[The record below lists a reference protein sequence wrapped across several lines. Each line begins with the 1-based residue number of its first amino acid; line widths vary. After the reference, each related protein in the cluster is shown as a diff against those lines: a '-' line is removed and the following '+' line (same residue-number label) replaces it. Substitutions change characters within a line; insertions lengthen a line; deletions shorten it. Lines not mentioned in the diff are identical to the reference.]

1 MKLLSIAGFAAMLAA
16 LLGLWEIRSLFS
28 LNPGGIAVQLA
39 AIILMIWARFT
50 FGLRSF
56 HATAN
61 PTAGGLVTSGPYR
74 FIRHPIY
81 ASVCLFLWAGVLGNF
96 SLLSFSLGTLGTAGA
111 LGRILRRISP
121 PPSISGVSRICAY
134 DKAASSWLVVN
145 LVE

>member
-111 LGRILRRISP
+111 LGRISCEEYLLLRQYPEYRGYAHTTKRLLP
-121 PPSISGVSRICAY
+121 GL
-134 DKAASSWLVVN
+134 W
-145 LVE
+145 